1 MQTKQQHKNGDMLC
15 KDTIAIWKG
24 SNKNYFILD
33 FELNSGLHQTQEEK
47 QLICSEGWILERKLS
62 VVIIAD

>member
-1 MQTKQQHKNGDMLC
+1 MQTKQQHKNVDMLC

-47 QLICSEGWILERKLS
+47 TTNMLRRVNIR
-62 VVIIAD
+62 A